1 MTKKTVSSPVKGEPP
16 SVSERERTTYSKEF
30 KMMAVRRMR
39 EGALNATD
47 LALDLGIR
55 RNQLYK
61 WAKAF
66 DAKGEDGFPGA
77 GRLPAGQ
84 ENELT
89 RLRRE
94 LALAN
99 EEIAILKKFD
109 AYLTRPK
116 K

>member
-1 MTKKTVSSPVKGEPP
+1 MTKKIISSPTQPP
-16 SVSERERTTYSKEF
+16 AQSSKERERTTYSKDF
-30 KMMAVRRMR
+30 KLMAVRRMR

-66 DAKGEDGFPGA
+66 DAKGADGFQGA
-77 GRLPAGQ
+77 GRLPAEQ
-84 ENELT
+84 ESELT
-89 RLRRE
+89 RLRRQ

-109 AYLTRPK
+109 AYLTRPTK
-116 K
+116 

>member
-1 MTKKTVSSPVKGEPP
+1 MTKKKLPSSVQPVDAQPAVHQRI
-16 SVSERERTTYSKEF
+16 SYSKEF
-30 KMMAVRRMR
+30 KLMAVQRLR
-39 EGALNATD
+39 EGALGGTE
-47 LALDLGIR
+47 LALDIGVR

-66 DAKGEDGFPGA
+66 DAKGEAGFPGP
-77 GRLPAGQ
+77 GRLPAEQ
-84 ENELT
+84 ETEIV

-94 LALAN
+94 LALAK
-99 EEIAILKKFD
+99 EEVAILKKFD